1 MMARP
6 TCLALSFLL
15 LVSGSGCTLLDRES
29 YSLMIRKPAHRYEP
43 PPSSIPEYPP
53 VELVPVDASAI
64 SHAGSSYRVRRD
76 LDALIEGVAPT
87 LEPFRA
93 FSYCHLHESSH
104 TLESMVAVVA
114 APIEY
119 PLALVTTMCSYEKQI
134 GLFWIPGEPIMSLV
148 IIGTLLMWQVM
159 KILLAPP
166 DPTPL
171 EPEVQAR

>member
-15 LVSGSGCTLLDRES
+15 VVSGSGCTLLDRES

-53 VELVPVDASAI
+53 VELVPVNASAI

-104 TLESMVAVVA
+104 TLESMVAVVV

-134 GLFWIPGEPIMSLV
+134 GFVWIPGDPTSPIIFFSAAF
-148 IIGTLLMWQVM
+148 LLEVV
-159 KILLAPP
+159 KNLLFPPLPPP
-166 DPTPL
+166 DPYRP
-171 EPEVQAR
+171 QAR